1 MNTIKEFE
9 RIREWATN
17 RGLYAKGDVKTQFV
31 KLSEEFGEVAKAII
45 NNDDKELKDGIGD
58 MVVVLTNLAHLAGT
72 SIEECMELAWNEI
85 KNRKGSMQN
94 GSFVKEVAT
103 AEEIVEWYSCIG
115 LDEVNM
121 RDWAKYFTIGKQYR
135 KINVYTASQTIKLV
149 SDNGKGFYV
158 DESQFKF
165 LPF

>member
-17 RGLYAKGDVKTQFV
+17 RCLYEKGDVKTQFV

-45 NNDDKELKDGIGD
+45 QNDNAELKDGIGD
-58 MVVVLTNLAHLAGT
+58 MVVVLTNLAHIAGT

-94 GSFVKEVAT
+94 GSFVKENKQQTVNKLRTQIKYYGRKIAKQVNGYT
-103 AEEIVEWYSCIG
+103 RKYSC
-115 LDEVNM
+115 
-121 RDWAKYFTIGKQYR
+121 
-135 KINVYTASQTIKLV
+135 
-149 SDNGKGFYV
+149 
-158 DESQFKF
+158 
-165 LPF
+165 

>member
-17 RGLYAKGDVKTQFV
+17 RCLYEKGDVKTQFV

-45 NNDDKELKDGIGD
+45 QNDNAELKDGIGD
-58 MVVVLTNLAHLAGT
+58 MVVVLTNLAHIAGT

-149 SDNGKGFYV
+149 SDNGEGIYV
-158 DESQFKF
+158 DESQFVF

>member
-17 RGLYAKGDVKTQFV
+17 RCLYEKGDVKTQFV

-45 NNDDKELKDGIGD
+45 QNDNAELKDGIGD
-58 MVVVLTNLAHLAGT
+58 MVVVLTNLAHIAGA

-94 GSFVKEVAT
+94 GSFVKE
-103 AEEIVEWYSCIG
+103 
-115 LDEVNM
+115 N
-121 RDWAKYFTIGKQYR
+121 K
-135 KINVYTASQTIKLV
+135 
-149 SDNGKGFYV
+149 
-158 DESQFKF
+158 
-165 LPF
+165 

>member
-45 NNDDKELKDGIGD
+45 QNDNAELKDGIGD
-58 MVVVLTNLAHLAGT
+58 MVVVLTNLAHIAGT

-85 KNRKGSMQN
+85 KNRKGSIQN
-94 GSFVKEVAT
+94 GSFVKE
-103 AEEIVEWYSCIG
+103 
-115 LDEVNM
+115 N
-121 RDWAKYFTIGKQYR
+121 K
-135 KINVYTASQTIKLV
+135 
-149 SDNGKGFYV
+149 
-158 DESQFKF
+158 
-165 LPF
+165 